1 MVSTRNAGTLVPSQS
16 RAACIAR
23 RRSGGVV
30 STTYAAA
37 TAADAITTLATV
49 RAFSCVTT
57 DQLRRVPPLPD
68 VEPGPE
74 LEEPDPGVC
83 VPLVE
88 LLPDGLPLPRMLSE
102 PLP

>member
-1 MVSTRNAGTLVPSQS
+1 VVSTRNAGTLVPSQS

-37 TAADAITTLATV
+37 TPADAITTLATV

-57 DQLRRVPPLPD
+57 AQLRRVPPPLPD

-74 LEEPDPGVC
+74 ELDPGPVC
-83 VPLVE
+83 VPVAE
-88 LLPDGLPLPRMLSE
+88 LLPDWLPLPRMASE
-102 PLP
+102 LPP